1 MRGTMSRA
9 DTEAPATAATLAL
22 DAARRALE
30 DMSRRARL
38 MIDTANDA
46 VVTIDPASII
56 IDWNRTAERMFGWR
70 REEAVGRV
78 LTDLIVPEQHRQ
90 AHHRGLDR
98 YLKDRTPGILNR
110 RVETTAL
117 DRSGREFA
125 IELSVWPV
133 ETGSGFT
140 FSAFI
145 RDISERRRAEDAL
158 RASEEKYRLVVEN
171 AYEGIVVS
179 QDGLLKYANPR
190 ALELTRR
197 TLAEAMSTPFIDM
210 VHPDDRAR
218 VYGNYLRRLRG
229 EAVEP
234 FYKFRVVDT
243 AGQTRWLQISAV
255 AVDWEGRPAT
265 LNFLTDV
272 TEQAALEANLAQ
284 TLALREAILETTAVG
299 IMFIQSGRIK
309 WINDT
314 LEQHMLGFDDGETI
328 GRTGEVAFPD
338 HDDWTRFLRECIPAL
353 EGAGTYSSD
362 WRVQRKDGSPW
373 WCHMSAR
380 ALKPGDLGAGT
391 IWFFIDISARKRA
404 EEEVHR
410 ALGRERELS
419 ELKTRFVALTS
430 HEFRTPLATILSSIE
445 LIDDFG
451 ASLPEAERTE
461 LIRII
466 KAAIVRMTAMID
478 QVMLIGRAESDK
490 LEFCPEPGDPC
501 AIAQA
506 VARETE
512 QALGRRNTVRFA
524 SHGDCGR
531 RLVDEKLLSH
541 VLGNLV
547 SNAIKYS
554 PAGSV
559 VDLDVE
565 AQEAMLRMRVTDRG
579 IGIPP
584 EDHARLFESFHRARN
599 VGNVEGTG
607 LGLTIVKQCAE
618 LHGGRVEFEST
629 PGKGSTFTVHVL
641 APPAP

>member
-1 MRGTMSRA
+1 MSRA

-78 LTDLIVPEQHRQ
+78 LTDLIVPEQHRE
-90 AHHRGLDR
+90 AHHRGLNR
-98 YLKDRTPGILNR
+98 YLQDRTPGILNR

-190 ALELTRR
+190 ALELTKRS
-197 TLAEAMSTPFIDM
+197 LAEAMSTPFIDM

-328 GRTGEVAFPD
+328 GRTGEVAFRD
-338 HDDWTRFLRECIPAL
+338 HDDWTRFLHECIPAL

-373 WCHMSAR
+373 WCQVSA
-380 ALKPGDLGAGT
+380 K
-391 IWFFIDISARKRA
+391 AR
-404 EEEVHR
+404 
-410 ALGRERELS
+410 
-419 ELKTRFVALTS
+419 
-430 HEFRTPLATILSSIE
+430 
-445 LIDDFG
+445 
-451 ASLPEAERTE
+451 
-461 LIRII
+461 
-466 KAAIVRMTAMID
+466 
-478 QVMLIGRAESDK
+478 
-490 LEFCPEPGDPC
+490 
-501 AIAQA
+501 
-506 VARETE
+506 
-512 QALGRRNTVRFA
+512 
-524 SHGDCGR
+524 
-531 RLVDEKLLSH
+531 
-541 VLGNLV
+541 
-547 SNAIKYS
+547 
-554 PAGSV
+554 
-559 VDLDVE
+559 
-565 AQEAMLRMRVTDRG
+565 
-579 IGIPP
+579 
-584 EDHARLFESFHRARN
+584 
-599 VGNVEGTG
+599 
-607 LGLTIVKQCAE
+607 
-618 LHGGRVEFEST
+618 
-629 PGKGSTFTVHVL
+629 
-641 APPAP
+641 

>member
-1 MRGTMSRA
+1 
-9 DTEAPATAATLAL
+9 
-22 DAARRALE
+22 
-30 DMSRRARL
+30 
-38 MIDTANDA
+38 
-46 VVTIDPASII
+46 
-56 IDWNRTAERMFGWR
+56 
-70 REEAVGRV
+70 
-78 LTDLIVPEQHRQ
+78 
-90 AHHRGLDR
+90 
-98 YLKDRTPGILNR
+98 
-110 RVETTAL
+110 
-117 DRSGREFA
+117 
-125 IELSVWPV
+125 
-133 ETGSGFT
+133 
-140 FSAFI
+140 
-145 RDISERRRAEDAL
+145 
-158 RASEEKYRLVVEN
+158 
-171 AYEGIVVS
+171 
-179 QDGLLKYANPR
+179 
-190 ALELTRR
+190 
-197 TLAEAMSTPFIDM
+197 
-210 VHPDDRAR
+210 
-218 VYGNYLRRLRG
+218 
-229 EAVEP
+229 
-234 FYKFRVVDT
+234 
-243 AGQTRWLQISAV
+243 
-255 AVDWEGRPAT
+255 
-265 LNFLTDV
+265 
-272 TEQAALEANLAQ
+272 
-284 TLALREAILETTAVG
+284 
-299 IMFIQSGRIK
+299 
-309 WINDT
+309 
-314 LEQHMLGFDDGETI
+314 MLGFDDGETI
-328 GRTGEVAFPD
+328 GRTGEVAFRD
-338 HDDWTRFLRECIPAL
+338 HDDWTRFLHECIPAL

-607 LGLTIVKQCAE
+607 LGLTIVKQCAQ